1 MATSTVLTQRN
12 TCSSHPGL
20 MAKER
25 NYKTD
30 QEKKKK
36 KREGRGLQENE
47 GKQTSLY
54 KTTCIHTYQA
64 TEQSVIM

>member
-36 KREGRGLQENE
+36 REKAAGFKKMKANKPRCTRQHVFIRIRLPN
-47 GKQTSLY
+47 K
-54 KTTCIHTYQA
+54 
-64 TEQSVIM
+64 V